1 MAHST
6 KKLGMMFTTMGW
18 VLGFLLLALLFSSVL
33 DRQDNPNRQ
42 LTSITN
48 GDFEELVLTRNRSG
62 HYIFSGEINDRA
74 VDFLVDTGAT
84 TTSVP
89 GELAASLDLQAGRAI
104 NVQTAAGT
112 TRAYLTRLNSLSM
125 AGIELNN
132 VRATII
138 PEMNADEVLLGMNV
152 LKDMELIQRGNE
164 LIIRHLAR

>member
-1 MAHST
+1 MSKSLKLSSRIST
-6 KKLGMMFTTMGW
+6 QAFVSPWEGRKNRTFH
-18 VLGFLLLALLFSSVL
+18 VSSLA
-33 DRQDNPNRQ
+33 P
-42 LTSITN
+42 
-48 GDFEELVLTRNRSG
+48 
-62 HYIFSGEINDRA
+62 
-74 VDFLVDTGAT
+74 TGAT

-89 GELAASLDLQAGRAI
+89 GDLAASLDLQAGRAI

-112 TRAYLTRLNSLSM
+112 TRAYLTRLNSLNM

-164 LIIRHLAR
+164 LIIRQFSR

>member
-33 DRQDNPNRQ
+33 DRQNNPNRQ
-42 LTSITN
+42 LSSLSN
-48 GDFEELVLTRNRSG
+48 GQVSELVLIRNRLG
-62 HYIFSGEINDRA
+62 HYVFEGEINGRS

-89 GELAASLDLQAGRAI
+89 GQLANGLGLQLGRAI

-112 TRAYLTRLNSLSM
+112 TRAYLTRLDSLSM
-125 AGIELNN
+125 AGIKLAD
-132 VRATII
+132 VRATVI
-138 PEMNADEVLLGMNV
+138 PEMDADEVLLGMNV
-152 LKDMELIQRGNE
+152 LKNMELIQRGNE
-164 LIIRHLAR
+164 LIIRYLGS